1 MNLKNMIDQY
11 IVERK
16 EDLKEEV
23 KRIKEYGTNP
33 NLLII
38 SNNVDKD
45 SPSAKYINTKQK
57 LAIELGIECIK
68 LDFTNSTPEKI
79 SEVIKTW
86 NKTCNGIIFQLP
98 SGFNDVETQIIID
111 SIPYEANVDGFEQ
124 TDKNPLYGACTPMG
138 IIDFI
143 EYYYQQKNDSKG
155 LDGKN
160 VVLLGRGKTVGRPL
174 SKMLINRDC
183 TLTVCNS
190 HSKPMDV
197 IQAINKADVII
208 SAIGR
213 PNYFGSSYLKEGA
226 LTIDAGI
233 TIIDGKQVGD
243 FSHKGNLDNI
253 DYTPWVGGVGRLT
266 TISLMQNVIYAC
278 NYQSVMRCYK

>member
-1 MNLKNMIDQY
+1 MNLKNMVDQY

-33 NLLII
+33 SLLIV

-45 SPSAKYINTKQK
+45 SPSAKYINAKRK
-57 LAIELGIECIK
+57 LATELGIECIK

-79 SEVIKTW
+79 SDVIKMW
-86 NKTCNGIIFQLP
+86 DKACNGIIFQLP

-124 TDKNPLYGACTPMG
+124 TDKNPLYDACTPMG

-155 LDGKN
+155 LNGKN

-226 LTIDAGI
+226 LIIDAGI

-243 FSHKGNLDNI
+243 FSHKGNLDHI

-278 NYQSVMRCYK
+278 DYQSVMRCYT